1 MVQGRKQTRT
11 TEPLNIPIRFAC
23 VTRIQKKKLKSNYSQ
38 IQMLKYYQAYFY
50 LSISTYLH
58 SFLCSSFEDSFWYL
72 LYLKKYNNKKKT
84 KGWWNQNYPSVLV
97 FMINQLKVCR
107 AKHQRKQQQSTEK
120 RSNCNLQYFVVVFE
134 MLWILLKERGFR
146 NVEIKI
152 LCST

>member
-1 MVQGRKQTRT
+1 MLVLPEFKRKSWSQII
-11 TEPLNIPIRFAC
+11 PKYKCLNII
-23 VTRIQKKKLKSNYSQ
+23 IK
-38 IQMLKYYQAYFY
+38 AYFY

-107 AKHQRKQQQSTEK
+107 EKHQRKQQQSTKK

-134 MLWILLKERGFR
+134 MLWILLKERGYL
-146 NVEIKI
+146 NWSNLNPETNNK
-152 LCST
+152 